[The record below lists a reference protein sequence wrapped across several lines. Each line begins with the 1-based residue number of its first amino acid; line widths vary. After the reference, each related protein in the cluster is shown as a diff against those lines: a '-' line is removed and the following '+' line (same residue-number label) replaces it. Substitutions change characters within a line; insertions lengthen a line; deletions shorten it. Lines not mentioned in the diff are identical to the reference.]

1 MTLLPSDFQPHN
13 NEQDEMEQKDDD
25 DHEFETDNDHQTTY
39 LSKPNFKYR
48 IKLPSPFRKTLRQA
62 HKENLPSIEFKV
74 PNVLLIE
81 FSDHTLSTEEKNRT
95 IHDMHRYSKLASGSS
110 HATSQDNEDQ
120 STADRC
126 WFLLK

>member
-1 MTLLPSDFQPHN
+1 MYVMTLLPSDFQPHN
-13 NEQDEMEQKDDD
+13 DDEQDEMEQKDDN
-25 DHEFETDNDHQTTY
+25 EFETDNQTTY

-95 IHDMHRYSKLASGSS
+95 IRDMHRYSKLTSSSS
-110 HATSQDNEDQ
+110 HTSQDNEDQ
-120 STADRC
+120 SIAEHC